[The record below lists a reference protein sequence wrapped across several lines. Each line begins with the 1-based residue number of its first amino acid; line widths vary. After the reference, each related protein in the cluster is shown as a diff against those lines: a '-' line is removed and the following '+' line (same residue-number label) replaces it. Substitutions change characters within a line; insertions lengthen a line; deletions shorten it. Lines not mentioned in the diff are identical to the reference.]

1 MIKNKKK
8 NEMKQKRDL
17 VVKKK
22 KEPLRK
28 GEK

>member
-1 MIKNKKK
+1 MIKYKK